1 MDSPLW
7 IYCVGI
13 SAQVFYTG
21 RVFVQWYLS
30 EKHGRVESP
39 ALYWILSIIGSM
51 ILFFYGWLRND
62 FSIIFGEYLSYYIY
76 MWNIKAKGLY
86 AKTPKIVPIIQVL
99 LPVVVS
105 IALFKDI
112 PQFAQTFLKNDDVP
126 LRLLILGTAGQFIYK
141 MRFVYQ
147 LLYSVKKGQSLL
159 PLSFWVIA
167 IVGSLLIIIYGIIRH
182 DWVLILG
189 QFGIIA
195 SARNIMI
202 GLSNKIK
209 NVQKSN

>member
-112 PQFAQTFLKNDDVP
+112 PQFAQTVLKDDDVP

-147 LLYSVKKGQSLL
+147 WLYSVKKGQSLL

>member
-86 AKTPKIVPIIQVL
+86 AKTPKIVPIIQIL

-147 LLYSVKKGQSLL
+147 WIYSVKKGQSLL

>member
-1 MDSPLW
+1 
-7 IYCVGI
+7 
-13 SAQVFYTG
+13 
-21 RVFVQWYLS
+21 
-30 EKHGRVESP
+30 
-39 ALYWILSIIGSM
+39 
-51 ILFFYGWLRND
+51 
-62 FSIIFGEYLSYYIY
+62 

-86 AKTPKIVPIIQVL
+86 AKTPKIVPIIQIL
-99 LPVVVS
+99 LPVIVS

-141 MRFVYQ
+141 IRFVYQ
-147 LLYSVKKGQSLL
+147 WLYSVKKGQSLL

>member
-7 IYCVGI
+7 IYCIGL

-21 RVFVQWYLS
+21 RVFIQWYLS

-39 ALYWILSIIGSM
+39 ALYWIFSIIGSM
-51 ILFFYGWLRND
+51 ILFFYGWLRKD

-86 AKTPKIVPIIQVL
+86 AKTPKLVPIIQAL
-99 LPVVVS
+99 IPVIVS
-105 IALFKDI
+105 IPLFKDI
-112 PQFAQTFLKNDDVP
+112 PQFTESFLKNDDVP

-147 LLYSVKKGQSLL
+147 WFYSVKKGQSLL
-159 PLSFWVIA
+159 PLSFWAIA
-167 IVGSLLIIIYGIIRH
+167 IIGSLLIIIYGIIRH
-182 DWVLILG
+182 DWVLVLG

-195 SARNIMI
+195 SVRNIMI
-202 GLSNKIK
+202 GLSNKKK

>member
-1 MDSPLW
+1 MDRPLW

-86 AKTPKIVPIIQVL
+86 AKTPKIVPIIQIL
-99 LPVVVS
+99 LPVIVS

-147 LLYSVKKGQSLL
+147 WLYSVKKGQSLL

>member
-86 AKTPKIVPIIQVL
+86 AKTPKIVPIIQIL
-99 LPVVVS
+99 LPVIVS

-147 LLYSVKKGQSLL
+147 WLYSVKKGQSLL

>member
-86 AKTPKIVPIIQVL
+86 AKTPKIVPIIQIL

-147 LLYSVKKGQSLL
+147 WLYSVKKGQSLL

>member
-30 EKHGRVESP
+30 EQHGRVESP

-86 AKTPKIVPIIQVL
+86 AKTPKIVPIIQIL

-147 LLYSVKKGQSLL
+147 WLYSVKKGQSLL

>member
-147 LLYSVKKGQSLL
+147 WLYSVKKGQSLL

>member
-51 ILFFYGWLRND
+51 LLFFYGWLRND

-86 AKTPKIVPIIQVL
+86 AKTPKIVPIIQIL

-147 LLYSVKKGQSLL
+147 WLYSVKKGQSLL

-202 GLSNKIK
+202 GLSNKMK

>member
-51 ILFFYGWLRND
+51 LLFFYGWLRND

-86 AKTPKIVPIIQVL
+86 AKTPKIVPIIQIL

-147 LLYSVKKGQSLL
+147 WLYSVKKGQSLL

>member
-76 MWNIKAKGLY
+76 MWNIMAKGLY

-147 LLYSVKKGQSLL
+147 WLYSVKKGQSLL